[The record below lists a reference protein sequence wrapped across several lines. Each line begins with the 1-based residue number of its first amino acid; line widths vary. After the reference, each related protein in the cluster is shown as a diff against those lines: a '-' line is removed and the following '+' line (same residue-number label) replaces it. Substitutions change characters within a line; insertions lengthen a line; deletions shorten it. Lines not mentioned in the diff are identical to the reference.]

1 MVGSSGKAY
10 LTQPSSSATE
20 RALSVFT
27 RIMTDNMK
35 NALID
40 VIEGSMMVVIN
51 DDVDSDIDI

>member
-1 MVGSSGKAY
+1 MGPSWKSIFNI
-10 LTQPSSSATE
+10 SSSAAE